1 MGPIPKRWLVIL
13 LLVALIGAGFVVR
26 IPLGHIVL
34 PAEHVFDLFGF
45 PVTNTM
51 ITAFLASAL
60 LVIFSFSVTRKME
73 MVPTGA
79 QNVLEMA
86 IESLLDLVEDVAGRR
101 WGRQFFPL
109 VATIFL
115 FILVANYMGLLPGY
129 GTIGIVE
136 HEAGETVLVP
146 LFRSSSTDLNVTIGL
161 ALIAVTAV
169 QFFGVKAVGVKAY
182 VSRFINFSGPIEFFM
197 GLLEI
202 ISEFARIISLSFRLF
217 GNVFAGEVLLTVI
230 SFLIPFVAVL
240 PFYGLE
246 LFVGAIQALI
256 FAMLTLVFLTLASME
271 HGGEGHE
278 AQEGAH

>member
-13 LLVALIGAGFVVR
+13 LLVALLGAGFVFR

-34 PAEHVFDLFGF
+34 PAEHVFDIFGF

-51 ITAFLASAL
+51 VTAFLASAL

-73 MVPTGA
+73 TVPTGA
-79 QNVLEMA
+79 QNVLEIA

-129 GTIGIVE
+129 GTIGIIE
-136 HEAGETVLVP
+136 HEEGKAVLVP

-161 ALIAVTAV
+161 ALIAVASV
-169 QFFGVKAVGVKAY
+169 QYFGVKAVGVKSY
-182 VSRFINFSGPIEFFM
+182 LSRFINFSGPIEFFM

-202 ISEFARIISLSFRLF
+202 ISELARVISLSFRLF